1 VDLDLDGNPA
11 LQREIAYWWATQ
23 VVDPTRSTEIF
34 GTPTEILDKLIQA
47 LKPGVKETYTV
58 GVRQEGKGGH
68 AVTPYAVED
77 KGGGITEVLV
87 YDNNHPNKERR
98 LTVDRNKNTWQFSLS
113 TNPAEPES
121 IWAGDAVTRS
131 FSLCP
136 SSPRL
141 QTQVAP
147 FLEDT
152 SQPVGLNGL
161 HQSPQRFNEIW
172 VDGDGVK
179 ILLSDPQ
186 GRRYGYE
193 AGKFYREMPGVTHRM
208 LKGGDEL
215 WKDSPSPNY
224 YVPVGQAFTLT
235 LDGSTV
241 QKETD
246 TAVTMIGPGY
256 DLSIE
261 EIRLDPNQKDT
272 IVFSPDGKS
281 LSYKTSSN
289 ESPEISL
296 GFETTGADYDFTVKG
311 VDIEAGSTLTIR
323 LDKTKNT
330 LSISVAGNKQ
340 EGTYSLSMGRF
351 DQDNAQYF
359 DHDEIELGP
368 NDTATLDYGKWA
380 GNKATMPLMIDRN
393 SDGTVDEILQLTD
406 EEKVVTAGPKLSA
419 QAVAGGKIKVSWP
432 ASAADF
438 TLEANTTLSST
449 GWTAVPANQLTTEGA
464 NKVFTEG
471 GSGSTRFY
479 RLRKN

>member
-1 VDLDLDGNPA
+1 MLSASGSA
-11 LQREIAYWWATQ
+11 KSQRWGRFF
-23 VVDPTRSTEIF
+23 RSRSEIF
-34 GTPTEILDKLIQA
+34 GTPTEVLDRLIEA

-77 KGGGITEVLV
+77 KGGGIMDVLV

-121 IWAGDAVTRS
+121 IWAGDATTRS
-131 FSLCP
+131 FSLSP

-147 FLEDT
+147 FLEEAARA
-152 SQPVGLNGL
+152 VGLAGINA
-161 HQSPQRFNEIW
+161 PPVFNEIW
-172 VDGDGVK
+172 VDGNGVK
-179 ILLSDPQ
+179 ILISDPQ
-186 GRRYGYE
+186 GKRYGYE
-193 AGKFYREMPGVTHRM
+193 GGKFYREIAGVTHRM

-215 WKDSPSPNY
+215 WKDSPSPTY

-235 LDGSTV
+235 LDGSAV

-261 EIRLDPNQKDT
+261 EIHLDPNQKDT
-272 IVFSPDGKS
+272 VVFSPDGKS
-281 LSYKTSSN
+281 ISYKTSSN

-296 GFETTGADYDFTVKG
+296 GFETPGADYDFTVKG

-330 LSISVAGNKQ
+330 LSISTAGNVQ
-340 EGTYSLSMGRF
+340 DGTYALSMGRL
-351 DQDNAQYF
+351 DKDNAQYF
-359 DHDEIELGP
+359 DHDGIELRP
-368 NDTATLDYGKWA
+368 NDTATLDFGKCA
-380 GNKATMPLMIDRN
+380 GNKATMPLMIDRDSN
-393 SDGTVDEILQLTD
+393 GTVDETIQLTD
-406 EEKVVTAGPKLSA
+406 EEKVVVVATKLSA
-419 QAVAGGKIKVSWP
+419 QAVAGGKIKVSWS
-432 ASAADF
+432 ASATDF
-438 TLEANTTLSST
+438 ILEANSTLSST
-449 GWTAVPANQLTTEGA
+449 GWTAVPANQLSTEGT
-464 NKVFTEG
+464 NKVFTEN
-471 GSGSTRFY
+471 GSSTTRFY